1 MKWNADVTV
10 TMSISYEDIEA
21 ETKEE
26 AKEKA
31 KSMAL
36 EDIDY
41 NNCVCDDE
49 SAEADVWI
57 DEE

>member
-10 TMSISYEDIEA
+10 TLSISYEDIEA
-21 ETKEE
+21 DTKEE
-26 AKEKA
+26 AEEIA
-31 KSMAL
+31 ESIAL

-49 SAEADVWI
+49 SAKAFVWNA
-57 DEE
+57 EE